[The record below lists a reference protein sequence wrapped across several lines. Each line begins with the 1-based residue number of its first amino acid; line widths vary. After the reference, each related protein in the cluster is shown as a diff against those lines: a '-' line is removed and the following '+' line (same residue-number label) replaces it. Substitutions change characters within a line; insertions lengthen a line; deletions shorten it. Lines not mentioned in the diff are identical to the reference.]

1 MPRDELPDALILD
14 QLNRL
19 VACNCLGRKSDAEKG
34 TLVVEIQRAT
44 RGWSPT
50 ELVTATTSLIQS
62 GEKFAGIGSIKL
74 HRAARETPQ
83 KAQGSFDVCNAC
95 GRHRYY
101 AGFEFPDGTVKPRL
115 RCDCPHA
122 GAGWETEKAKAYVE
136 QDKVLLAAGFG
147 TPPDRE
153 EFSA

>member
-1 MPRDELPDALILD
+1 MPMGFVREQVARLAAAFGGKPAAELA
-14 QLNRL
+14 
-19 VACNCLGRKSDAEKG
+19 AFA
-34 TLVVEIQRAT
+34 VELQRAT
-44 RGWSPT
+44 HNWTTG
-50 ELVTATTSLIQS
+50 ELFNAITSSIQS
-62 GEKFAGIGSIKL
+62 SDHFPRIKVIKL

-83 KAQGSFDVCNAC
+83 KAQGSFDVCNEC
-95 GRHRYY
+95 GRHTYY